1 MIDEFAI
8 TQLIQATLPDAHVRA
23 VDYSG
28 TLDHYNISVRSQAFE
43 QKTILAQHQLVYAAL
58 RPALDDGRLH
68 AVQLQTLTPQES
80 TP

>member
-8 TQLIQATLPDAHVRA
+8 TQLIQGTMPDADVHA

-28 TLDHYNISVRSQAFE
+28 TLDHYNIRIRSSAFAG
-43 QKTILAQHQLVYAAL
+43 KSILAQHQLVYAAL

-68 AVQLQTLTPQES
+68 AVQLQTLTPEG
-80 TP
+80 TIA